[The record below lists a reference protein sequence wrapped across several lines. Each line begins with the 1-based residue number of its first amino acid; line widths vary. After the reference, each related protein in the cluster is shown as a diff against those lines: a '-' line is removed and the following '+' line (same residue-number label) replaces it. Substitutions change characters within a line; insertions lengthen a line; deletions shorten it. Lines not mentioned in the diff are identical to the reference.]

1 MIDDSVIISGRTW
14 TRTVE
19 NISKVGYSDGV
30 TDGQNTSFQSS
41 FDMGYCQGLKF
52 GLDLGYKLAVEDEQQ
67 SYNLQGDIER
77 PTDPRRINC
86 QICIDQTIIS
96 QNIVNLFNT
105 QKEKN
110 DVYVIKK

>member
-1 MIDDSVIISGRTW
+1 MIDESVIISVRTW
-14 TRTVE
+14 TRSVE
-19 NISKVGYSDGV
+19 KIGKVGYSDGV

-52 GLDLGYKLAVEDEQQ
+52 GLDLGYKLAFEQQ
-67 SYNLQGDIER
+67 LYNFQSDKQR

-86 QICIDQTIIS
+86 QICLDQTIKLE
-96 QNIVNLFNT
+96 NVVNLFNR

-110 DVYVIKK
+110 DEYLIKM